1 MLLAVMGHL
10 KQLIKMIIEDYIKL
24 KEYLKTQPSNLKR
37 GVLFFDT
44 IDKKRVD
51 LTIFYEPSV
60 DKIFISGD
68 ESEIYDLEELNLLDK
83 L

>member
-1 MLLAVMGHL
+1 MTTEHT
-10 KQLIKMIIEDYIKL
+10 EKL
-24 KEYLKTQPSNLKR
+24 KDYLKKQPNNFKH